1 MPKVVAI
8 PGIGNVEFPDDMSDS
23 DIAKQAQIAH
33 QSANQPKPSRKD
45 SLKGGPANMP
55 DDSDNPAREGFWKS
69 LGKAVTAPFNFA
81 ANLDTVTPKDI
92 LEGAGNTIVKAG
104 SGNLLGAAGDVAG
117 GALVGSVLKGPSKAP
132 EARAATR
139 TAIMERMGVPD
150 EVKPATPTTPAGG
163 GLISNVRSLF
173 DIYKKVKKLSPTA
186 LGEAGFEKFLDFVEG
201 QQENPTAPKP
211 PSIPSGVSEPLP
223 VASSPVS
230 PQSVSSGLP
239 ANGVSGTAKLP
250 QTGMNGSRGV
260 LESKGV
266 RTSRTVGDVSVQ
278 GELLSPAS
286 SASVSQKTVAG
297 PEISE
302 TAADVRSDTAG
313 SSSKRVN
320 SQSGNQAADLGAASI
335 QPTRIKGLSQ
345 AIKDGLAM
353 TDKLAEWGFTPDE
366 AKSMNPSSWAKL
378 AHDSGVPAPTTLAAK
393 SRVIF
398 ELQKKLAGPARS
410 VDEMLAV
417 FKK

>member
-104 SGNLLGAAGDVAG
+104 SGNLLGVAGDVAG

-150 EVKPATPTTPAGG
+150 EVKPATPPTPAGG

-186 LGEAGFEKFLDFVEG
+186 LGEAGFERFLDFVEG
-201 QQENPTAPKP
+201 QQEQPATPKP
-211 PSIPSGVSEPLP
+211 PAVPNAPIAEVSSPVAPLEPVVRPRGTSIPVEGPADPLP
-223 VASSPVS
+223 VRPAPKDVATLPVAEASTRLTPKPAVVQSIERTRPKLPRQMKTPEVATIPAPPPEFAPDVYAASARAAKATKLANLLHEHGISLEDAKLMEDAEWAQVS
-230 PQSVSSGLP
+230 KAAGVRAPSAQSV
-239 ANGVSGTAKLP
+239 T
-250 QTGMNGSRGV
+250 
-260 LESKGV
+260 
-266 RTSRTVGDVSVQ
+266 
-278 GELLSPAS
+278 
-286 SASVSQKTVAG
+286 
-297 PEISE
+297 
-302 TAADVRSDTAG
+302 
-313 SSSKRVN
+313 
-320 SQSGNQAADLGAASI
+320 QAL
-335 QPTRIKGLSQ
+335 
-345 AIKDGLAM
+345 
-353 TDKLAEWGFTPDE
+353 
-366 AKSMNPSSWAKL
+366 
-378 AHDSGVPAPTTLAAK
+378 
-393 SRVIF
+393 F
-398 ELQKKLAGPARS
+398 ELKQLEKKASNLNPKALSIAEELRDS
-410 VDEMLAV
+410 MLQ
-417 FKK
+417 